1 MLLSL
6 AHATVL
12 SCLKYSNNF
21 LTASPCKQILFQFFA
36 LPVSFITEELAWPAK
51 HESWWSLMKPQPA
64 NTYQW
69 FHKACALNSKVLFFW
84 LRRPCIVCVCLY
96 FFFCCLFLSSL
107 PTLLYLHW
115 SSWFLNFS
123 HTHSPQGF
131 DSADA
136 LSALDCLHWDICNFC
151 SLYFGLVPIYR
162 LAFQRCGGIQNA
174 IFPMF
179 TSYNCTPILFPC
191 SLLYFY

>member
-1 MLLSL
+1 MKSYE
-6 AHATVL
+6 TTTRQYISVI
-12 SCLKYSNNF
+12 SQSMCTKF
-21 LTASPCKQILFQFFA
+21 QSP
-36 LPVSFITEELAWPAK
+36 
-51 HESWWSLMKPQPA
+51 
-64 NTYQW
+64 
-69 FHKACALNSKVLFFW
+69 FFW

-162 LAFQRCGGIQNA
+162 LVFQRCAGIQNA